1 MGETWSRHQRSMCR
15 VIFTEPPSRG
25 ALVLARYSSSR
36 RVDRAGHSTLC
47 TASWEPLPATEPVH
61 LAYWL
66 VQMGRYLEPTEAG
79 GKKCRG
85 IPIYNGCG
93 TIYEITQPPER
104 AEHVLYRFTGGTDGI
119 APYGLSALVLNGGSL
134 YGSAFLG
141 GSFGDCIYDYACGVS
156 FKLTPTGTALWD
168 ESVTWAFGQGSDGAE
183 PTSGF
188 IFDKS
193 GNMYGTTIAGGDGTA
208 CNVQG
213 HSGCGIVYELSPSGA
228 GWTQTVLYDFL
239 GGTDGGAP
247 YPGVI
252 FDQSGNLYGATAFGG
267 SRGGGTIYELSPSGS
282 GWTFTLLYSFAGSG
296 GGPNGQ
302 CFDCPGAYSSLTMGG
317 TGNLYGTT
325 LGDGAHGLGMAFELA
340 RSGTGWTFTDLHD
353 FTGGSDGGTIWS
365 GLVRDSSGN
374 LYGSASSG
382 GANGFGVIFEITP

>member
-1 MGETWSRHQRSMCR
+1 MS
-15 VIFTEPPSRG
+15 
-25 ALVLARYSSSR
+25 
-36 RVDRAGHSTLC
+36 
-47 TASWEPLPATEPVH
+47 
-61 LAYWL
+61 
-66 VQMGRYLEPTEAG
+66 GR
-79 GKKCRG
+79 KK
-85 IPIYNGCG
+85 
-93 TIYEITQPPER
+93 
-104 AEHVLYRFTGGTDGI
+104 
-119 APYGLSALVLNGGSL
+119 
-134 YGSAFLG
+134 
-141 GSFGDCIYDYACGVS
+141 
-156 FKLTPTGTALWD
+156 
-168 ESVTWAFGQGSDGAE
+168 
-183 PTSGF
+183 
-188 IFDKS
+188 
-193 GNMYGTTIAGGDGTA
+193 
-208 CNVQG
+208 
-213 HSGCGIVYELSPSGA
+213 YELSPSGA

-340 RSGTGWTFTDLHD
+340 RSGAGWTFTDLHD
-353 FTGGSDGGTIWS
+353 FTGGSDGGTVWS